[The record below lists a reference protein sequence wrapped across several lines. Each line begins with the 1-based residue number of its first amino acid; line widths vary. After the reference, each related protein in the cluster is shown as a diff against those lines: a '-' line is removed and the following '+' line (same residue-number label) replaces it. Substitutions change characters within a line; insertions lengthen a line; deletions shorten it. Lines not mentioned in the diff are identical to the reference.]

1 MNKKSDKLSELT
13 FIKLVHT
20 QAKMQIDMKKELSL
34 DDTVNLLL
42 DKMDKKTQKT
52 LENNK

>member
-1 MNKKSDKLSELT
+1 MNNENNKLSEMA
-13 FIKLVHT
+13 FIKLVHA

-42 DKMDKKTQKT
+42 DEMDKKTQKT
-52 LENNK
+52 LEDNK